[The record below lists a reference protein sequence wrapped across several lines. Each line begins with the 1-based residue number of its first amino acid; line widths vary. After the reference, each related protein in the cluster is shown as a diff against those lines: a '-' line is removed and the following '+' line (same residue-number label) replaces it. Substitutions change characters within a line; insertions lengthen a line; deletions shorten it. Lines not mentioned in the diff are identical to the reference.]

1 MSCVLSWHTKSMRML
16 QNDENAKQ
24 KMIKQ
29 IERER
34 KMMGQRNG
42 GQRTRGSD
50 SRDVRIE
57 GRTKLTKEP
66 ERRKDEAKE
75 GMICPWL
82 PG

>member
-1 MSCVLSWHTKSMRML
+1 MERRERRERKKKKMSCVLSWHTKSMRML

-24 KMIKQ
+24 KIIKQ

-50 SRDVRIE
+50 SR
-57 GRTKLTKEP
+57 
-66 ERRKDEAKE
+66 ERCEE
-75 GMICPWL
+75 
-82 PG
+82 